1 MPEFENLLFDLKK
14 VLMQLALLH
23 PCVRSSRLRS
33 ESSANRAKLTVDEL
47 KAFVDQL
54 YRLPCVI
61 SQARQV
67 KASPLAP

>member
-1 MPEFENLLFDLKK
+1 METSPAGTSPYLLII
-14 VLMQLALLH
+14 LMAGSSLPAFV
-23 PCVRSSRLRS
+23 CSSRLRS
-33 ESSANRAKLTVDEL
+33 ENSCNRTKLTVDEL

-67 KASPLAP
+67 KVSTL